1 MKELIKDIERK
12 IYARENF
19 SSYDTKII
27 ASGDTIEV
35 YKMTTKQR
43 KGYKSANAGAKKR
56 SFSELSDL
64 EKLDSIER
72 KKKNLKQ
79 KRIDVMRLISANFR
93 PNWTKF
99 VTLTFAEHVTDR
111 EVAMNEFKK
120 FIKRFNYQE
129 RKAKRADVRYIGVI
143 EYTKKG
149 RIHFHVVFF
158 NCPYI
163 PKERL
168 QNLWDN
174 GFVYLNNI
182 RGMNGSA
189 VARYV
194 TKYMAKAFASAEADL
209 EELFKKGVETFKQK
223 DYFASTNLKRP
234 QIIYMN
240 NQSIDEIELLKG
252 YQQGRKSAYERKIFL
267 GTDEND
273 KPILGSEMVEYYLF
287 EKSSSIAKNIA

>member
-1 MKELIKDIERK
+1 MSAKSVLHPLELMTVLI
-12 IYARENF
+12 IYGIDNKVR
-19 SSYDTKII
+19 
-27 ASGDTIEV
+27 V
-35 YKMTTKQR
+35 Y
-43 KGYKSANAGAKKR
+43 
-56 SFSELSDL
+56 
-64 EKLDSIER
+64 
-72 KKKNLKQ
+72 
-79 KRIDVMRLISANFR
+79 
-93 PNWTKF
+93 
-99 VTLTFAEHVTDR
+99 
-111 EVAMNEFKK
+111 NEFKK

-129 RKAKRADVRYIGVI
+129 RKARRSDVRYVGVI
-143 EYTKKG
+143 EYTEKG

-158 NCPYI
+158 NCPFI
-163 PKERL
+163 PKEML
-168 QNLWDN
+168 ENLWDN
-174 GFVYLNNI
+174 GFVYINNI

-209 EELFKKGVETFKQK
+209 EELFRKGVETFKQK

-273 KPILGSEMVEYYLF
+273 KPILGSEMVHCYF
-287 EKSSSIAKNIA
+287 SICHMFSESQSHKFSPVWSEVSRN